1 MADMLSRMYELS
13 IVLMHIMIESY
24 TSDKVEDLYLQTY
37 LHDMEDDGQPLK
49 VEEKQEV
56 VPQAPEYY
64 LKKVHGG
71 RMPHKGVRGTW
82 LALNKHFP
90 GHNIPFRVIVDFVS
104 TCAWCQKD
112 RLAMT
117 NNIGPLT
124 LHLKPP
130 HQRARVGVDRL
141 TITPADE
148 NGNCNLVVIVDF
160 WTKYVDL
167 YPCKDYNAYSLA
179 TALFQYVCT
188 NGLFDELWSDPGS
201 DMTSEVVALLNSWFG
216 MRHVFSLVNRHESNG
231 VEGSNKQI
239 LRHIRVLVHEE
250 RMEKRW
256 SHPTILPL
264 IKFILNDS
272 VNSETGLR
280 PFDAKFGSEQGT
292 YLRLP
297 ECADS
302 AVVANTWLRNLN
314 ADLSILRDISKR
326 HQDELIKERTAN
338 NPPLESYNK
347 YQPGD
352 FVLYMV
358 PTDKPKPTK
367 LTSPFLGPYKVI
379 RHEKNDV
386 EAQHVV
392 MGTIRVFH
400 VTSLKLFMG
409 TPAEAQELAQRDADQ
424 HMILNIRAYIGDPKR
439 RTTCEFEVEFID
451 GSILW
456 LPWST
461 DLFDTLQ
468 YEQFCRENMELYPLL
483 FTTSEANNH
492 IKMIRSQ
499 NIIMVQPGVEVYLK
513 LLNI

>member
-1 MADMLSRMYELS
+1 
-13 IVLMHIMIESY
+13 
-24 TSDKVEDLYLQTY
+24 
-37 LHDMEDDGQPLK
+37 
-49 VEEKQEV
+49 
-56 VPQAPEYY
+56 
-64 LKKVHGG
+64 
-71 RMPHKGVRGTW
+71 
-82 LALNKHFP
+82 
-90 GHNIPFRVIVDFVS
+90 
-104 TCAWCQKD
+104 
-112 RLAMT
+112 
-117 NNIGPLT
+117 
-124 LHLKPP
+124 
-130 HQRARVGVDRL
+130 
-141 TITPADE
+141 
-148 NGNCNLVVIVDF
+148 
-160 WTKYVDL
+160 
-167 YPCKDYNAYSLA
+167 
-179 TALFQYVCT
+179 
-188 NGLFDELWSDPGS
+188 
-201 DMTSEVVALLNSWFG
+201 MTSEVVALLNSWFG

-513 LLNI
+513 LRNICPYWYDELSDAKELEDAYHLTYVVLLRYTRWPTANSTKYITGYIPIFNHTCAKLDNYFITFYGQTRELTTSMVLVDTDFMQQHPNVKPSTALLANLPKKP